1 MVVITGI
8 CTYFFVLEYPMAKL
22 YHDEV
27 SARDNLIKEEV
38 ARGRTEPMYV
48 ESYTDNRYQSS
59 YANMRNAMQKVLG
72 KSKRYYEPQFMYMQS
87 SLSVSPSDWRNDEL
101 MRYYHTQ
108 FDVIGW
114 DEPRN

>member
-1 MVVITGI
+1 
-8 CTYFFVLEYPMAKL
+8 
-22 YHDEV
+22 
-27 SARDNLIKEEV
+27 
-38 ARGRTEPMYV
+38 
-48 ESYTDNRYQSS
+48 
-59 YANMRNAMQKVLG
+59 MRNAMQQVLG

-87 SLSVSPSDWRNDEL
+87 SLSTNPKDWRNDGL